1 MALWTDV
8 IDPATL
14 TGYARASLEEYE
26 QRKGSLASFLPNEQ
40 VEDINVRLNV
50 GNGGLVESAH
60 FRAFDAEPEYGAVE
74 AGRRKN
80 FELAAVSQ
88 KFALSEYD
96 RLRARN
102 ASDEAVLNVV
112 RRTTERAVTAV
123 SDAVELLRG
132 EVIATAQATIDYGRA
147 GVVVDDFERDAD
159 MSVTA
164 GTLWSDGAAKPLND
178 LLSYVQ
184 AYGVKNGEAP
194 GTLVLSNR
202 VLGALSQHASL
213 NTQLVNG
220 ANRPATLDDVRSLLS
235 SYGIP
240 NIQVRDR
247 KVRRWNRDTRAAETV
262 SVLPDDSIYLLPAA
276 GNTDLGAT
284 FWAPTLGASEQGYG
298 IADGDRAGI
307 VAAVYRNDMPPH
319 IAEVWADAVAL
330 PALVNPNLAMR
341 AKVL

>member
-132 EVIATAQATIDYGRA
+132 EVIATAKATTASSCNLGGIIILRSPMKPAARDQDIPRGAGSGTAGRM
-147 GVVVDDFERDAD
+147 VDAD
-159 MSVTA
+159 
-164 GTLWSDGAAKPLND
+164 LLQDDGAMD
-178 LLSYVQ
+178 
-184 AYGVKNGEAP
+184 
-194 GTLVLSNR
+194 
-202 VLGALSQHASL
+202 
-213 NTQLVNG
+213 
-220 ANRPATLDDVRSLLS
+220 
-235 SYGIP
+235 
-240 NIQVRDR
+240 
-247 KVRRWNRDTRAAETV
+247 
-262 SVLPDDSIYLLPAA
+262 
-276 GNTDLGAT
+276 
-284 FWAPTLGASEQGYG
+284 QGG
-298 IADGDRAGI
+298 
-307 VAAVYRNDMPPH
+307 M
-319 IAEVWADAVAL
+319 L
-330 PALVNPNLAMR
+330 
-341 AKVL
+341 